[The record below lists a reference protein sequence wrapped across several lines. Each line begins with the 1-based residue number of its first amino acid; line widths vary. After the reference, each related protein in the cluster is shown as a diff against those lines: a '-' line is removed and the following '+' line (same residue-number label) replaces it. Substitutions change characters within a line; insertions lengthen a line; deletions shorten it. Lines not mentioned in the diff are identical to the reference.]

1 MSLADPRQLVLNIYD
16 QELGLRLTNFSI
28 KPVHVANGLARA
40 LTQRSYATKPLAHT
54 LRRWVRKQTLG
65 IDKEEYPN
73 EVILRDYG
81 EAFEARRGAQPNEQ
95 QLNRL
100 RALAKEAIGADDAV
114 FAQADQSSYTLS
126 NERFVTKDPSDV
138 RVGLFLARLLRAEPH
153 DRTDA
158 ADLFAEL
165 LQSETD
171 AWTTLALPLLDLGEA
186 REEKLDGEVGELA
199 AKSDHLF
206 ADNDDRLA
214 SPTLA
219 TLRDACDRL
228 ARFERLTGSKLNSLR
243 RLVLFGC
250 FAVHVHA
257 ISRWHERNS
266 SAPRPPILLDM
277 FDGSLKSVRD
287 ASRATVR
294 ASGDAIEGLVLE
306 CLRDWVQAEIGSSH
320 EDILTALRSEAGNEA
335 LIPDFENYTAGR
347 QPPLDA
353 IAQTLSDAAMDDPK
367 MREHPIGA
375 MVELGRRAGFL
386 TPWANTGRGG
396 KLQKRYTATAEFLET
411 LVAATVSPDD
421 PLEFPEFLD
430 RLRLDYGIVV
440 GRPEDDRLIR
450 YNNLHGNQ
458 FGPPTAIYEEEL
470 RQNVDQLRALLVETG
485 YGRSYA
491 DGRTII
497 TTAPEGELV

>member
-1 MSLADPRQLVLNIYD
+1 MSLADPRELVLRIYD
-16 QELGLRLTNFSI
+16 EELGLRLTNFSI

-40 LTQRSYATKPLAHT
+40 LTQRSYATKALAQT
-54 LRRWVRKQTLG
+54 LRRWVRKQKLG
-65 IDKEEYPN
+65 IDKEQYPN
-73 EVILRDYG
+73 DVILRDFG
-81 EAFEARRGAQPNEQ
+81 EAFEPRRGTTPNEQ

-100 RALAKEAIGADDAV
+100 RALAKDAIGADDAV
-114 FAQADQSSYTLS
+114 FPQEDQSSYTLA

-138 RVGLFLARLLRAEPH
+138 RVGLFLARLLRAEPES
-153 DRTDA
+153 RTDA
-158 ADLFAEL
+158 ADLFVEL
-165 LQSETD
+165 LASESD
-171 AWTTLALPLLDLGEA
+171 AWTTLALPLLTLGQV
-186 REEKLDGEVGELA
+186 REEMLDGEVGQLA

-206 ADNDDRLA
+206 QATDGQLA

-219 TLRDACDRL
+219 VLREACDRL
-228 ARFERLTGSKLNSLR
+228 ARFERESGSKLNSLR

-257 ISRWHERNS
+257 ISRWHERNDA
-266 SAPRPPILLDM
+266 APRPPILLDM
-277 FDGSLKSVRD
+277 FDGTLKSVRD

-294 ASGDAIEGLVLE
+294 ASGDAIEGLLLE
-306 CLRDWVQAEIGSSH
+306 CLREWVRTEIGTSR
-320 EDILTALRSEAGNEA
+320 EDIDSALRSESGNEA
-335 LIPDFENYTAGR
+335 LIPDCETYLAGG

-353 IAQTLSDAAMDDPK
+353 IAQTLIDAAMDDPK

-375 MVELGRRAGFL
+375 LVELGRRAGFL

-430 RLRLDYGIVV
+430 RLRFDYGIVL

-450 YNNLHGNQ
+450 YNNLHGTQ
-458 FGPPTAIYEEEL
+458 FGPPTAINEEEL
-470 RQNVDQLRALLVETG
+470 RQNVMQFRALVVETG
-485 YGRSYA
+485 YAKSYA
-491 DGRTII
+491 DGRTVI
-497 TTAPEGELV
+497 TTAPEGALL